1 MYCCPHCQRSYQ
13 RKTYFDRH
21 VGVCSILCQSKQKQ
35 KIETEER
42 VDTPTLRQLYT
53 VVMELVLKNKQ
64 LEEKVREMST
74 WKNVKQQKINT
85 IDWLNIT
92 YNDAF
97 DYSDWLSNIQVTQ
110 THLKV
115 LFDSDYANGVMSAL
129 KEMLPLNDDN
139 NKRPLRAFKMKNNV
153 FYLFNQA
160 DKKWLQMD
168 NETYLKLMYALDK
181 KMVVEFGKWQRANKD
196 KMYLDDFSQT
206 FTNYTKK
213 VMATREQMYSR
224 VKKELYNYL
233 GQPATFEKG

>member
-1 MYCCPHCQRSYQ
+1 MYCCPHCQRNYQ

-21 VGVCSILCQSKQKQ
+21 VGVCKILCQSKQTQ
-35 KIETEER
+35 KLETEER

-53 VVMELVLKNKQ
+53 IVMELVLKNKQ
-64 LEEKVREMST
+64 LEEKVNELRSSRL
-74 WKNVKQQKINT
+74 NVKQQKINT
-85 IDWLNIT
+85 IDWLNTT
-92 YNDAF
+92 YKAAD

-110 THLKV
+110 AHLKV
-115 LFDSDYANGVMSAL
+115 LFNSDYSTGVMSAL
-129 KEMLPLNDDN
+129 KEMLPLTGDNDN
-139 NKRPLRAFKMKNNV
+139 NRPLRAFKTKNNV

-196 KMYLDDFSQT
+196 KMYSDDFSET
-206 FTNYTKK
+206 FTTYTKK

-233 GQPATFEKG
+233 GQPITF

>member
-1 MYCCPHCQRSYQ
+1 MYCCPHCQRNYQ

-21 VGVCSILCQSKQKQ
+21 VGVCKILCQSKQKQ
-35 KIETEER
+35 KIDTEER
-42 VDTPTLRQLYT
+42 IDTPTLRQLYT

-64 LEEKVREMST
+64 LEEKVQEMSS
-74 WKNVKQQKINT
+74 WANVKQRKLNT
-85 IDWLNIT
+85 IDWLNMT
-92 YNDAF
+92 YNVAD
-97 DYSDWLSNIQVTQ
+97 DYTVWLSKIQVTQ
-110 THLKV
+110 AHLKV
-115 LFDSDYANGVMSAL
+115 LFESDYVNGVMSTL
-129 KEMLPLNDDN
+129 KQMLLLNCD
-139 NKRPLRAFKMKNNV
+139 KRPLRSFNTKNNV
-153 FYLFNQA
+153 FYLYSQTE
-160 DKKWLQMD
+160 KKWIEMD